1 MRITNLGEFVDA
13 IRGIVQGWTL
23 PDAGWYPA
31 PWFRGH
37 GDTKWR
43 LEPSQFRV
51 SRRHG
56 GIGADWNNESTLL
69 SEFKYRAPFYLHSL
83 LIPRDDWE
91 WLFLMQHYGL
101 PTRLLDWTESA
112 LIALHFALRDN
123 RGTSDASVWMLD
135 PWWLNKQSLG
145 EYDIPHAGDRS
156 VSPWATGTGKQE
168 PEGRLPVAIKP
179 IQASPR
185 ITAQRGFFT
194 IHGTE
199 RLALHKV
206 AESAA
211 TKKELHEL
219 VIPAES
225 VPALKGDLE
234 LAGISETTIFPEL
247 EGLCRE
253 MKEWFYGR

>member
-1 MRITNLGEFVDA
+1 VRITKLGEFVDA
-13 IRGIVQGWTL
+13 IRLIVQEWTL

-37 GDTKWR
+37 GDTTWK
-43 LEPSQFRV
+43 LDPSQFRV
-51 SRRHG
+51 TRRHG
-56 GIGADWNNESTLL
+56 GIGADWYNESTLL
-69 SEFKYRAPFYLHSL
+69 SEFKYRAPFYLHSGL
-83 LIPRDDWE
+83 SPRDDWE

-101 PTRLLDWTESA
+101 PTRLLDWTESP

-123 RGTSDASVWMLD
+123 RGSSDASVWMLD

-145 EYDIPHAGDRS
+145 EYDIPHAGDPR
-156 VSPWATGTGKQE
+156 VSHWAPGKTE
-168 PEGRLPVAIKP
+168 PLGRLPVAIKP

-199 RLALHKV
+199 RLGLHQV
-206 AESAA
+206 ADSAA
-211 TKKELHEL
+211 TKRELHEL
-219 VIPAES
+219 L
-225 VPALKGDLE
+225 VPNECVKAMRGDLV

-253 MKEWFYGR
+253 MKEWFYGG